1 MNTKPTPATYL
12 NVPLHLAKHK
22 IVVGLPVP
30 MCETEK
36 PSVDIVKQEENL
48 LDTYVGNITSLHSV
62 IELIIHQRELRTEC
76 IIQHGF
82 DDSLVKTNNTF
93 WSDLFSQT
101 FLSSYLVDSV
111 DGPGDDLLFY
121 VQHQKQNEKK
131 PELSVFRKNS
141 PNLPKGIDGNID
153 WEETVYLNLLMQ
165 YFVYILTVAK
175 FTQTVYASPSH
186 RKMDVKG
193 SYEQIVY
200 PDLYF
205 TIDNYEEA
213 FSDCILR
220 DSECLN
226 VELTAYDRAGQVY
239 GVCFLGT
246 ISYSTLKQFYD
257 SCNPRSN
264 CHFSNHCHQRNNRMT
279 RSFYSY
285 SSSVNNNNNSNNN
298 GDNRSVQFMRVI
310 GPQAKGLAEIAI
322 KPVKSD
328 YIIEQQQGGQR
339 KSLDLMLPPSAASS
353 KSNRH
358 QHHQHQSDFI
368 MKCCHPV
375 CLSQSDIDVN
385 SNDNLTLK
393 DMNINMVMNETYH
406 SEIVT
411 KQPFIDSHKSTSLLN
426 FYDSI
431 SRINSKCSELITHGQ
446 DNTYMDPLPTLYPS
460 PWSVKSAGASVHTSP
475 VRLFKRS
482 LGGNKCSVQSS
493 NQHESSPIFSR
504 KCKFKS
510 TNAIDS
516 LNESKPSKVLEIFNA
531 FSTTKQ
537 SLSPCGGV
545 GDNSGN
551 HRTKSVKKN
560 NSINQFTNANGDDDG
575 TCREKIKNMNITR
588 TDSSANHFY
597 ENPLA
602 IISRDKSSFGQAWCW
617 FKERRKATSIGLNAS
632 PTFITLPCQ
641 SILIDLLEIRREPI
655 LNFTSR

>member
-1 MNTKPTPATYL
+1 
-12 NVPLHLAKHK
+12 
-22 IVVGLPVP
+22 
-30 MCETEK
+30 
-36 PSVDIVKQEENL
+36 
-48 LDTYVGNITSLHSV
+48 
-62 IELIIHQRELRTEC
+62 
-76 IIQHGF
+76 
-82 DDSLVKTNNTF
+82 
-93 WSDLFSQT
+93 
-101 FLSSYLVDSV
+101 
-111 DGPGDDLLFY
+111 
-121 VQHQKQNEKK
+121 
-131 PELSVFRKNS
+131 
-141 PNLPKGIDGNID
+141 
-153 WEETVYLNLLMQ
+153 
-165 YFVYILTVAK
+165 
-175 FTQTVYASPSH
+175 
-186 RKMDVKG
+186 MDVKG

-213 FSDCILR
+213 FSDCVLR

-264 CHFSNHCHQRNNRMT
+264 CHFSNHFNQRNNRMT
-279 RSFYSY
+279 KSSYSY
-285 SSSVNNNNNSNNN
+285 SSSVNNNNNN

-328 YIIEQQQGGQR
+328 YIIEQQQQGGQR
-339 KSLDLMLPPSAASS
+339 KSLDLMLPSSTSSSS

-358 QHHQHQSDFI
+358 HHHQHQHSDFI

-431 SRINSKCSELITHGQ
+431 SRINSKCTELITPRE
-446 DNTYMDPLPTLYPS
+446 DTYMDPLPTLYPS

-482 LGGNKCSVQSS
+482 LGNKCSIQSNS

-510 TNAIDS
+510 TNAINS
-516 LNESKPSKVLEIFNA
+516 LNESKPSKVLEIFNT
-531 FSTTKQ
+531 FTSSTTKQ
-537 SLSPCGGV
+537 SPSSPCGGDRGV
-545 GDNSGN
+545 GSDNGGN

-560 NSINQFTNANGDDDG
+560 NSINQCNSTTATTTATDATKSIFSPVTNANGDDDNDG
-575 TCREKIKNMNITR
+575 ACRERLKNMNIIR
-588 TDSSANHFY
+588 TDSGVNHFY

-602 IISRDKSSFGQAWCW
+602 IINRDNSSFGQAWCW

-641 SILIDLLEIRREPI
+641 SILIDLLEVRREPI